1 MKPLVRV
8 FYEEVR
14 EKEYSADSEICQ
26 ALFFHA
32 EKFRG
37 LYPYVASDTEI
48 SSSHYKIKTPSKN
61 KLKWEHLKTIRTL
74 QNSDTLV
81 FCLCMDSSA

>member
-32 EKFRG
+32 EKFRD

-48 SSSHYKIKTPSKN
+48 SSSDKIRN
-61 KLKWEHLKTIRTL
+61 AL
-74 QNSDTLV
+74 
-81 FCLCMDSSA
+81 